1 MLKPIGQVKDG
12 GAPPRKL
19 GPFGAGLEAR
29 AGLSAGV
36 LGSAGV
42 SGALL
47 AALRAGETLRRR
59 VARVRTMKGAK
70 IWCRWGQSF
79 GNRALRA

>member
-59 VARVRTMKGAK
+59 VARVRAIQALGQA
-70 IWCRWGQSF
+70 WGSSSRHDF
-79 GNRALRA
+79 SLL